1 MVELKRPKYRKEI
14 SLIPGGQLQFLDLA
28 FDIKSSDVA
37 KVNSNFWEYPDAEN
51 HDKYWLRG
59 LTYDNVDEQWIDRQS
74 LELATDP
81 RTDIDIGRRPGTGT
95 KIEPEYQINPT
106 RAIKPFLNR
115 WMPLPVFRAE
125 NINDHGDPEFANGPT
140 DWARVRISEV
150 PQPDRESMTH
160 SVTVVFDTFFEADP
174 DAYKPEAHEDQAQ
187 LTIDDIESGAPYLLA
202 HQLNRS
208 AWWLSREWV
217 ESWVKDAYIDHL
229 KKTVSERAARVEEW
243 DYKVEYLARFIT
255 LIDVLEAADILPQIR
270 LAQTVKKNTAPIN
283 VDLVLDIG
291 NSRTCG
297 MLIERS
303 EGKAS
308 SMSDSTVLQIR
319 DLMQPEL
326 SYHEPFTSNVAFSR
340 AFFHDRGD
348 DLGGEITMSGR
359 TREGFDWPS
368 LVRVGPEASR
378 LAARSRR
385 EEGQTSMSSPKRYL
399 WDRELRPLEWRFC
412 PATDSEHAKERPVT
426 EGSFALHI
434 SDSGAPIIAWEARRK
449 SASHLY
455 PPGIDAEYTENSV
468 FNPVFSRSSLMMFL
482 LSEVVL
488 HALVQINSPAYRFD
502 HSNPDIPRKLSRVIL
517 TVPTAMPIVERR
529 ILEQW
534 ANWAIDTIWQASRWA
549 ELPDDVPND
558 YRVKPRVKCDWDEA
572 TATQMV
578 YLYNEIAVKF
588 AGDVDAY
595 FSFIGRQRDGF
606 DRETLRIASI
616 DVGGGTSD
624 LIITTYEN
632 KTQGA
637 SGVITPKQEFREG
650 FNIAGDNILK
660 AIIETHFM
668 SAFQAAAEKDGLR
681 NAREILMQKFSN
693 SSMPERDKNLRA
705 QFVSQIAI
713 PFGLEILRA
722 VETADLWDPS
732 QTVQLSYNEVFKS
745 NPEPLSDVLEFVA
758 GIFVD
763 GGAAGFD
770 IRELAFNVD
779 LGSVATTIATTM
791 RPVLTELLE
800 VVHRYDCDKLLLAGR
815 PSRMPILHSIILQ
828 GMAVPPTDFIS
839 LSEYKVGHWYPFWS
853 PGGRIADPKT
863 TACVGAVLCSL
874 AEGNLQNFRFET
886 ADLIIKST
894 ARNFGELEASGQIK
908 AANVLFSDI
917 DMDADTPE
925 DSEPAVISFNAPIY
939 IGFRQLSVERW
950 SASPFCYLDF
960 AGQRAIED
968 AAGLLPFKVKMK
980 FFRQSVN
987 ADGDSGGPGSLGM
1000 YVGDPLGEGALSLL
1014 SQEITDKNGDAV
1026 NPKNIVLKLKTMR
1039 EEIGYWI
1046 DTGILEIR

>member
-1 MVELKRPKYRKEI
+1 MVKLKRPKYRKEI

-28 FDIKSSDVA
+28 FNIKGGDVG
-37 KVNSNFWEYPDAEN
+37 KVNSNFWEYPDAVN

-59 LTYDNVDEQWIDRQS
+59 LAYDNVDEQWIDRQT

-81 RTDIDIGRRPGTGT
+81 RTDVDGRHGTGK
-95 KIEPEYQINPT
+95 KIEPEYTINAA

-125 NINDHGDPEFANGPT
+125 NIKDDGDPELANGPT
-140 DWARVRISEV
+140 DWARVRISEL

-160 SVTVVFDTFFEADP
+160 SVTVVFDTFYETDP
-174 DAYKPEAHEDQAQ
+174 DAYKPVENEDQAQ
-187 LTIDDIESGAPYLLA
+187 LTLNDLEAGSPYLLA

-208 AWWLSREWV
+208 AWWLGRGWV
-217 ESWVKDAYIDHL
+217 ETWIKDAYIDYL
-229 KKTVSERAARVEEW
+229 KKNVSERAAREEEW
-243 DYKVEYLARFIT
+243 DNKVEYLASFIT
-255 LIDVLEAADILPQIR
+255 LIDVLEVADILPQIR
-270 LAQTVKKNTAPIN
+270 LAQTVNKKTPPIN
-283 VDLVLDIG
+283 VDLILDIG

-297 MLIERS
+297 MLIERP

-319 DLMQPEL
+319 DLMQPDV

-348 DLGGEITMSGR
+348 DVGGEITMSGR

-399 WDRELRPLEWRFC
+399 WDRDLRPLEWRFC
-412 PATDSEHAKERPVT
+412 PATDSAHAKERPVT
-426 EGSFALHI
+426 EGSYALHI
-434 SDSGAPIIAWEARRK
+434 SDSGAPILAWDEKRK

-455 PPGIDAEYTENSV
+455 PAGIDSEYTENAV
-468 FNPVFSRSSLMMFL
+468 FNPMFSRSSLMMFL

-558 YRVKPRVKCDWDEA
+558 YRVMPTVKCTWDEA

-578 YLYNEIAVKF
+578 YLYNEIAEKF
-588 AGDVDAY
+588 AGDVDKY
-595 FSFIGRQRDGF
+595 FSFIGRKRDGF
-606 DRETLRIASI
+606 QRETLRIASI

-650 FNIAGDNILK
+650 FNVAGDNILK
-660 AIIETHFM
+660 SIIEAHFM
-668 SAFQAAAEKDGLR
+668 PAFQVAAEKAGLR
-681 NAREILMQKFSN
+681 NAREIMMQKFSN
-693 SSMPERDKNLRA
+693 ASMPERDKNLRA
-705 QFVSQIAI
+705 QFVSQVAI
-713 PFGLEILRA
+713 PFGLAILEA
-722 VETADLWDPS
+722 AEAAALWEPS
-732 QTVQLSYNEVFKS
+732 QLVHLSYSEVFKS
-745 NPEPLSDVLEFVA
+745 YPEPLNDVLEFVA
-758 GIFVD
+758 EIFVD

-770 IRELAFNVD
+770 IRDLAFEVD
-779 LGSVATTIATTM
+779 LGSVATTITTTM
-791 RPVLTELLE
+791 RPVLGELLE

-815 PSRMPILHSIILQ
+815 PSRLPILHSIILQ
-828 GMAVPPTDFIS
+828 GMAVAPNNFIS
-839 LSEYKVGHWYPFWS
+839 LSEYKVDHWYPFWS

-863 TACVGAVLCSL
+863 TACVGAVLCAL

-886 ADLIIKST
+886 ADLVIKST
-894 ARNFGELEASGQIK
+894 AKNFGELEASGQIK

-925 DSEPAVISFNAPIY
+925 DSEPAIITFNAPIY

-960 AGQRAIED
+960 AGQKAIES
-968 AAGLLPFKVKMK
+968 AAGFLPYKVKMK
-980 FFRQSVN
+980 FFRKS
-987 ADGDSGGPGSLGM
+987 ASTEGDMGSGVSGGQNM
-1000 YVGDPLGEGALSLL
+1000 HVGDPFGEGALTLL
-1014 SQEITDKNGDAV
+1014 AGEVTDKNGDAV
-1026 NPKNIVLKLKTMR
+1026 PAKDLVLKLKTMR